1 MAMNP
6 MQQQM
11 SPDML
16 MAMMTDPRA
25 SPQQRMAAMSAL
37 NALKGGANAPAPP
50 PQMTGD
56 STGVSTI
63 DPAFMAAVRQE
74 VMGQGPEEQ
83 PEIQQRQAAPE
94 APQDSTTQALMSGA
108 ADASRVAAMAHGG
121 AVRGYKDGEKV
132 TKGRP
137 SLSNVLEEELLADEN
152 NYLGDYL
159 RGARRLGGDFA
170 PPYKILPR
178 GPMPP
183 LQDVMRRPPAPMQ
196 GFDMQLPP
204 APEVNS
210 EQSEPM
216 PPLRDVMRR
225 PPAPMQRFDVQLPPA
240 PEVNIDQSEPAPTA
254 GQEKPARTGGKDYY
268 ALLEKMAEEGD
279 DGEASKKDKYM
290 ALLQAGLGT
299 MAAAS
304 QPGAKFLGSIGQG
317 GLMGVEGLQQARAER
332 AQDRMKKMTLYGT
345 LAGRQDASDARA
357 DALEQA
363 KVLAGEKLRQDQ
375 EQFERADETDR
386 LIAQGQIAARMS
398 AIDAANV
405 RAAERAADKIEGENR
420 TKAADRREYALRLF
434 NWQKSGGLFPELPDD
449 KLNGFINPQGTI
461 DEAEES
467 TKPLVTS
474 KLTPFVLQTKL
485 KTEASKAEGELIE
498 SYRTLMQAVESAK
511 ELKDMPGKSA
521 AIGSVLGSPYQK
533 IFSTESGA
541 FRTDLDQFNAKLKEV
556 KSGKVIGDLVSQRQ
570 NSPRG
575 SSVFGQLTEKE
586 LETAMSSGTS
596 LDPKLGDE
604 FDDTLD
610 RHISNLE
617 SRANVLKR
625 QWTQHYGE
633 LPKEVNDYA
642 AVKTAETEK
651 AQYLKE
657 VEAELA
663 RREKIAALPP
673 GR

>member
-37 NALKGGANAPAPP
+37 NTMKGGANAPAPP

-74 VMGQGPEEQ
+74 VMGQGPEAQ

-94 APQDSTTQALMSGA
+94 AQQDPTTQALMSGA
-108 ADASRVAAMAHGG
+108 ADASRVAAMARGG
-121 AVRGYKDGEKV
+121 EVRGYKDGEEV

-196 GFDMQLPP
+196 GFDMPLPP
-204 APEVNS
+204 VPEVNS

-216 PPLRDVMRR
+216 PPLRDVMQR
-225 PPAPMQRFDVQLPPA
+225 PPAPMQNFDVQLPPA
-240 PEVNIDQSEPAPTA
+240 PEVNSEQSEPAQTA
-254 GQEKPARTGGKDYY
+254 EQEKPPRTGGKDYY

-317 GLMGVEGLQQARAER
+317 GLMGVEGLQQARAAR

-363 KVLAGEKLRQDQ
+363 P
-375 EQFERADETDR
+375 
-386 LIAQGQIAARMS
+386 S
-398 AIDAANV
+398 
-405 RAAERAADKIEGENR
+405 
-420 TKAADRREYALRLF
+420 
-434 NWQKSGGLFPELPDD
+434 
-449 KLNGFINPQGTI
+449 
-461 DEAEES
+461 
-467 TKPLVTS
+467 
-474 KLTPFVLQTKL
+474 
-485 KTEASKAEGELIE
+485 
-498 SYRTLMQAVESAK
+498 
-511 ELKDMPGKSA
+511 
-521 AIGSVLGSPYQK
+521 
-533 IFSTESGA
+533 
-541 FRTDLDQFNAKLKEV
+541 
-556 KSGKVIGDLVSQRQ
+556 
-570 NSPRG
+570 
-575 SSVFGQLTEKE
+575 
-586 LETAMSSGTS
+586 
-596 LDPKLGDE
+596 
-604 FDDTLD
+604 
-610 RHISNLE
+610 HI
-617 SRANVLKR
+617 
-625 QWTQHYGE
+625 
-633 LPKEVNDYA
+633 
-642 AVKTAETEK
+642 
-651 AQYLKE
+651 
-657 VEAELA
+657 
-663 RREKIAALPP
+663 
-673 GR
+673 